1 MKVNNIHYRSIW
13 ESKDNPFI
21 IKIIDQRQLP
31 HFFEIEELKCLSD
44 FLVAIKDMHLRG
56 APLIGV
62 ACAYAIANTA
72 FLSRNLTLKE
82 FEATIESTVKKLSET
97 RPTAINLI
105 WAIEKQLQA
114 MRKVSSMEE
123 KIEATMITARKIA
136 DESVSDCK
144 NIGEHGVKLIE
155 DIYNKKKS
163 TVNILTHC
171 NAGWLATV
179 DYGTATAPIYIANE
193 KNIPIHIWVDE
204 TRPRNQGAKL
214 TSWELG
220 NEGIPYTIIADNT
233 GGLLMQ
239 KGMVDMVIVG
249 SDRTTCTGDVANKIG
264 TYLKALSA
272 KANNIPFYVA
282 LPTSSIDWTIEDG
295 INQIPIEVRNC
306 EEVLYA
312 DGLIEG
318 EIKKVLIAP
327 YNSKALN
334 YAFDITPKELIMAL
348 ITEKG
353 ICEANKESIMKLR
366 D

>member
-13 ESKDNPFI
+13 ESKDKPYI
-21 IKIIDQRQLP
+21 VKIIDQRKLP
-31 HFFEIEELKCLSD
+31 HFFEIEELKCLND
-44 FLVAIKDMHLRG
+44 FIVAIKDMHLRG
-56 APLIGV
+56 APLIGA

-72 FLSRNLTLKE
+72 YLLRNLTLNE
-82 FEATIESTVKKLSET
+82 FETKIETTIKMLSET
-97 RPTAINLI
+97 RPTAINLL
-105 WAIEKQLQA
+105 WSIEKQLEA
-114 MRKVSSMEE
+114 MRKVHSIEE
-123 KIEATMITARKIA
+123 KIEVTFNTARKIA
-136 DESVSDCK
+136 DEDASNCK
-144 NIGEHGVKLIE
+144 KIGEYGVKLIE
-155 DIYNKKKS
+155 AIYKEKQR

-179 DYGTATAPIYIANE
+179 DYGTATAPIYIAKE
-193 KNIPIHIWVDE
+193 QNIPIHIWVDE

-214 TSWELG
+214 TAWELG

-239 KGMVDMVIVG
+239 KGMVDMVLVG
-249 SDRTTCTGDVANKIG
+249 SDRTTYTGDVANKIG

-295 INQIPIEVRNC
+295 INQIPIEIRNY

-327 YNSKALN
+327 SNSKALN
-334 YAFDITPKELIMAL
+334 YSFDVTPKDLVTAL

-353 ICEANKESIMKLR
+353 ICKANKESILKLR